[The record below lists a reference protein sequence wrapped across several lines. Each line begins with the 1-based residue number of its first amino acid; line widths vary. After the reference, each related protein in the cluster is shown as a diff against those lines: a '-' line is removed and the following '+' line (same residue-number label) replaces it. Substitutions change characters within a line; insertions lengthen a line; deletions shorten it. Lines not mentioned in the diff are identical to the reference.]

1 VSPSVDRLVGQL
13 GYLFEEQPEL
23 RSAPVEQLV
32 ARLNR
37 EDRYARAWQRYPMAT
52 DAEIEARVGEFEDR
66 ITPAEVEA
74 ALARVRADPYQ
85 E

>member
-1 VSPSVDRLVGQL
+1 MGPSVDRLVGQL

-32 ARLNR
+32 ERLNR
-37 EDRYARAWQRYPMAT
+37 EDRYARAWQRYPLAS
-52 DAEIEARVGEFEDR
+52 DDEIAARVDEFEAR
-66 ITPAEVEA
+66 ITASDVRA

-85 E
+85 G

>member
-1 VSPSVDRLVGQL
+1 VSPSVDRLAGQL

-23 RSAPVEQLV
+23 RSAPVEQLA

-37 EDRYARAWQRYPMAT
+37 EDRYARARQRYPMAT
-52 DAEIEARVGEFEDR
+52 DAEIEARLGEFEDR
-66 ITPAEVEA
+66 IAPAEVEA

-85 E
+85 D